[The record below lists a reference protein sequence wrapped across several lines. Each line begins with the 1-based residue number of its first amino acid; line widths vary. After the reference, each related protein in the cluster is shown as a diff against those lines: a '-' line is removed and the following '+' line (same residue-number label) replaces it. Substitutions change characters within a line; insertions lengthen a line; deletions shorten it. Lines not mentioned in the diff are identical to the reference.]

1 MIIVLIFYLILKNI
15 IPKVF
20 FEQHENGDG
29 AELYFF
35 IAPLIKNES
44 KNVDIKKSKLISCFR
59 IEQIRIT
66 LRRGVN
72 MFKVLNKLFVGS
84 MYCVSVE
91 GDTLL
96 LKNGLMLTDEK
107 ENIFKIE
114 TVAMPHYQNVKDLR
128 NYAELV
134 LIGNV
139 ENIGEHL
146 YISE

>member
-1 MIIVLIFYLILKNI
+1 
-15 IPKVF
+15 
-20 FEQHENGDG
+20 
-29 AELYFF
+29 
-35 IAPLIKNES
+35 
-44 KNVDIKKSKLISCFR
+44 
-59 IEQIRIT
+59 
-66 LRRGVN
+66 

-91 GDTLL
+91 GDTLF
-96 LKNGLMLTDEK
+96 LKNGLILTDEK

-114 TVAMPHYQNVKDLR
+114 TVAMPHYQNVEDLR

-139 ENIGEHL
+139 ENIGEYL